1 MKWRDVIIVSFVVTF
16 PREQKMELLLLFC
29 WRSLSTQFLIAVPGM
44 VESSI
49 LVVGGLLSG
58 ILVLSAALM
67 RIYPLSCLVDGQ
79 FFVF

>member
-29 WRSLSTQFLIAVPGM
+29 WRSLSTQFLIAVPFM

-58 ILVLSAALM
+58 ILVPSFLPGRWAIF
-67 RIYPLSCLVDGQ
+67 RILKQNGGV
-79 FFVF
+79 